1 MLPLILFLLLGLL
14 IFGVMV
20 LFLRPT
26 PTEKGVEE
34 RLTEISEILDVSKEQ
49 TSILLKEEKLSDVD
63 WLNDL
68 LVSIPGTIR
77 LQRFLSQ
84 ADSRWTVGELIFFS
98 LFVTAVG
105 AWFGILWAPTVLL
118 GLLVGLAA
126 GVSPFVYFAW
136 KRSVRF
142 SRFEALLPEAID
154 LMSRAL
160 RAGHGIVSAIEMV
173 SQEISEPIAS
183 EFRRVF
189 EQQNFGLPLREA
201 MLNLAERV
209 PLPDVHFLVT
219 AILVQKETG
228 GNLAEVLD
236 KTTTVIRERFR
247 LRGQLRIYTAQG
259 RVTGWI
265 LGLLP
270 FGLFAAMYVLN
281 PSYGRILLTDPI
293 GPPLIYLGLVLMA
306 LGIWS
311 IRKIIDIKI

>member
-1 MLPLILFLLLGLL
+1 MLPLLLFLLLLVI
-14 IFGVMV
+14 IFGAA
-20 LFLRPT
+20 LLLLRPT
-26 PTEKGVEE
+26 STERGVQE
-34 RLTEISEILDVSKEQ
+34 RLAEISAIRNVSAEQ
-49 TSILLKEEKLSDVD
+49 AASLLKQEKLSDIA

-68 LVSIPGTIR
+68 LIQIPGAIR
-77 LQRFLSQ
+77 LQRFLNQ
-84 ADSRWTVGELIFFS
+84 AGGRWSVGELLFFS

-105 AWFGILWAPTVLL
+105 AWFGILWAPTLLL
-118 GLLVGLAA
+118 GLLIGLAA
-126 GVSPFVYFAW
+126 GASPYVYFAW
-136 KRSVRF
+136 KRSARF
-142 SRFEALLPEAID
+142 ARFEALLPEAID
-154 LMSRAL
+154 LMARAL

-173 SQEISEPIAS
+173 AQEISEPVAS

-201 MLNLAERV
+201 MMNLAERV

-228 GNLAEVLD
+228 GNLALVLD

-259 RVTGWI
+259 RITAWI

-270 FGLFAAMYVLN
+270 FVLFLLMNILN
-281 PSYGRILLTDPI
+281 PSYGRILLTDPV
-293 GPPLIYLGLVLMA
+293 GPPLIYLGLALMA

-311 IRKIIDIKI
+311 IRKIIDIKV

>member
-1 MLPLILFLLLGLL
+1 MALVILFIVLLIL
-14 IFGVMV
+14 IFGVV
-20 LFLRPT
+20 VFVLRPT
-26 PTEKGVEE
+26 RTEKAVDE
-34 RLTEISEILDVSKEQ
+34 RLTDIRGILDASKE
-49 TSILLKEEKLSDVD
+49 TSLDLLKQEKLSDVP
-63 WLNDL
+63 WLNEL
-68 LVSIPGTIR
+68 LIQIPGAVR

-84 ADSRWTVGELIFFS
+84 AGSRRTVGELVFFS
-98 LFVTAVG
+98 VFVAAVG
-105 AWFGILWAPTVLL
+105 VWFGILWAPTILL
-118 GLLVGLAA
+118 GIIVGLAA
-126 GVSPFVYFAW
+126 GASPYVYVAW

-142 SRFEALLPEAID
+142 ARFEALLPETID

-201 MLNLAERV
+201 MLNLSERV

-236 KTTTVIRERFR
+236 KTAAVIRERFR

-259 RVTGWI
+259 RVTAWI

-270 FGLFAAMYVLN
+270 FGLFAALNILN
-281 PSYGRILLTDPI
+281 PSYGRIMLTDPV
-293 GPPLIYLGLVLMA
+293 GPPLLYLGLVLMA
-306 LGIWS
+306 LGIWAL
-311 IRKIIDIKI
+311 RKIVDIEV

>member
-1 MLPLILFLLLGLL
+1 MLPLILFLLLVF
-14 IFGVMV
+14 IVFGVSLV
-20 LFLRPT
+20 LLRPT
-26 PTEKGVEE
+26 ASERGVQE
-34 RLTEISEILDVSKEQ
+34 RLSEISGSLYTSGEQ
-49 TSILLKEEKLSDVD
+49 TASLLKQEKLSDVA

-68 LVSIPGTIR
+68 LIQTPGAIR

-84 ADSRWTVGELIFFS
+84 ADSRWTVGELLFFS

-105 AWFGILWAPTVLL
+105 AWFGILWAPTYVL

-126 GVSPFVYFAW
+126 GASPYVYFAW

-142 SRFEALLPEAID
+142 ARFEALLPEAID
-154 LMSRAL
+154 LMARAL
-160 RAGHGIVSAIEMV
+160 RAGHGIVAAIEMV
-173 SQEISEPIAS
+173 AQEISEPIAS
-183 EFRRVF
+183 EFRRIF

-228 GNLAEVLD
+228 GNLALVLD

-259 RVTGWI
+259 RVTAWI

-270 FGLFAAMYVLN
+270 FILFLLMNILN
-281 PSYGRILLTDPI
+281 PSYGRILLTDPV
-293 GPPLIYLGLVLMA
+293 GPPLIYLGLALMA

-311 IRKIIDIKI
+311 IRKIIDIKV

>member
-1 MLPLILFLLLGLL
+1 MLLLILFLLLVFIILGVSLL
-14 IFGVMV
+14 
-20 LFLRPT
+20 LLRPT
-26 PTEKGVEE
+26 SSERGVQE
-34 RLTEISEILDVSKEQ
+34 RLTEISKSVYASGEQ
-49 TSILLKEEKLSDVD
+49 TASLLKQEKLSDVA
-63 WLNDL
+63 WLNDIL
-68 LVSIPGTIR
+68 IQTPGAIR

-84 ADSRWTVGELIFFS
+84 ADSRWTVGELVFFS
-98 LFVTAVG
+98 LFMTAVG
-105 AWFGILWAPTVLL
+105 AWFGILWAPTYLL
-118 GLLVGLAA
+118 GLLAGLAA
-126 GVSPFVYFAW
+126 GASPYVYFAW

-142 SRFEALLPEAID
+142 ARFEALLPEAID
-154 LMSRAL
+154 LMARAL
-160 RAGHGIVSAIEMV
+160 RAGHGIVAAIEMV
-173 SQEISEPIAS
+173 AQEISEPISS
-183 EFRRVF
+183 EFRRIF

-228 GNLAEVLD
+228 GNLALVLD

-259 RVTGWI
+259 RVTAWI

-270 FGLFAAMYVLN
+270 FILFLLMNILN
-281 PSYGRILLTDPI
+281 PSYGRILLTDPV
-293 GPPLIYLGLVLMA
+293 GPPLIYLGLALMV

>member
-1 MLPLILFLLLGLL
+1 MFPLILFLVLLLL
-14 IFGVMV
+14 IFGAM
-20 LFLRPT
+20 LFVLRPSR
-26 PTEKGVEE
+26 TEKGVEE
-34 RLTEISEILDVSKEQ
+34 RLTGIGGILDASKEQ
-49 TSILLKEEKLSDVD
+49 ATVLLRQEKLSDVP
-63 WLNDL
+63 WLDDL
-68 LVSIPGTIR
+68 LRQFPGAVR
-77 LQRFLSQ
+77 MQRFLSQ
-84 ADSRWTVGELIFFS
+84 ADSRWTVGQLIFFS
-98 LFVTAVG
+98 LFVAAVG
-105 AWFGILWAPTVLL
+105 AWFGILWAPTIPL
-118 GLLVGLAA
+118 GLVVGLACGA
-126 GVSPFVYFAW
+126 SPYVYFAW
-136 KRSVRF
+136 KRSARF
-142 SRFEALLPEAID
+142 ARFEALLPEAID

-173 SQEISEPIAS
+173 SQEIAEPIAS

-189 EQQNFGLPLREA
+189 EQQNFGLPLRDA
-201 MLNLAERV
+201 MLNLSERV

-259 RVTGWI
+259 RVTAWI

-270 FGLFAAMYVLN
+270 FGLFAAMNVLN
-281 PSYGRILLTDPI
+281 PSYGRILLEDPI

-311 IRKIIDIKI
+311 IRKIIDIEV